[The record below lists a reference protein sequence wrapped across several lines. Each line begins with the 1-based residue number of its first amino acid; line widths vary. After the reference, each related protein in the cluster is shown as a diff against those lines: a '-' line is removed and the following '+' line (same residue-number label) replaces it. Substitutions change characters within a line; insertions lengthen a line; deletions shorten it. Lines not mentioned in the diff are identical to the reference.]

1 MSHSSNVVIHINEK
15 LDSQH
20 RNSLSKKIQKIT
32 GVISASLQDA
42 RPHLMIV
49 GYNPSETKAY
59 DVLTGVKKEGMQAQ
73 LVAWL

>member
-1 MSHSSNVVIHINEK
+1 MKTSTDIVIHINEN
-15 LDSQH
+15 LDSNH
-20 RNSLSKKIQKIT
+20 RVSLSEKVQNIT

-49 GYNPSETKAY
+49 GYNPNKTKAY
-59 DVLTGVKKEGMQAQ
+59 DVLSSVRNTGMHAQ